1 MNEEAPLI
9 SVKGLSVHFGLGR
22 KLFGEQKVVRA
33 VENISLDIPKGSF
46 FGLVGES
53 GSGKT
58 TFGRAILQA
67 APITK
72 GSIAY
77 NDGKVDYDVASL
89 GKFDLKDYRKRAQ
102 LIFQDPYAALSPRM
116 TVRDIIAEP
125 LEVMGLTASRKETD
139 RRVREMAAKCR
150 LNLEHLRRFPHAFS
164 GGQRQRISI
173 ARALVCQPKFLVADE
188 SVAALDVSIQA
199 DILNLLKSL
208 TEELGITFL
217 FISHDLSVV
226 AHICD
231 HVAVMYLGRLVETA
245 PTRELFA
252 APRHPYT
259 KALLSAIPSL
269 DPDQRGQAQKLEGEI
284 PSPTNPPPG
293 CKFQTRCPHAIDI
306 CRVEEPML
314 SQLGFEH
321 DVACHR
327 WEELFEDQAPA
338 IVSAQVPEARPVP
351 EPVPVP
357 KPEPEP
363 APAAEEEPMAP
374 EVLANELARLRR
386 KNRIA
391 ITVSIIALLALPFA
405 CAL

>member
-1 MNEEAPLI
+1 MSDTPLI
-9 SVKGLSVHFGLGR
+9 SARDLSVHF
-22 KLFGEQKVVRA
+22 KLRGGPFAKSQYLKA
-33 VENISLDIPKGSF
+33 VEGITVDIPKGSF

-58 TFGRAILQA
+58 TLGRSFLKAVPISRGEVHYADGEVEYDLQDMSKPELA
-67 APITK
+67 E
-72 GSIAY
+72 
-77 NDGKVDYDVASL
+77 
-89 GKFDLKDYRKRAQ
+89 YRKRAQ

-125 LEVMGLTASRKETD
+125 LEVMKLTSSREETD
-139 RRVREMAAKCR
+139 ERVREIAAKCR

-173 ARALVCQPKFLVADE
+173 ARALVSNPRFIVADE

-208 TEELGITFL
+208 QDELGLTFL

-226 AHICD
+226 AHTCD

-245 PTRELFA
+245 PTRELFN

-269 DPDQRGQAQKLEGEI
+269 DPDHVSKAQKLEGEI

-293 CKFQTRCPHAIDI
+293 CKFHTRCPFATEI
-306 CRVEEPML
+306 CKTTEPKL
-314 SQLGFEH
+314 EHSGHEH
-321 DVACHR
+321 DVACHH
-327 WEELFEDQAPA
+327 WQEID
-338 IVSAQVPEARPVP
+338 
-351 EPVPVP
+351 
-357 KPEPEP
+357 
-363 APAAEEEPMAP
+363 
-374 EVLANELARLRR
+374 
-386 KNRIA
+386 
-391 ITVSIIALLALPFA
+391 
-405 CAL
+405 

>member
-1 MNEEAPLI
+1 MSTAPASGAKPVI
-9 SVKGLSVHFGLGR
+9 SVRDLAVHFPIGRGLFTP
-22 KLFGEQKVVRA
+22 KTVVRA
-33 VENISLDIPKGSF
+33 VEGVNLDIPKGSF

-58 TFGRAILQA
+58 TLGRAMLKA
-67 APITK
+67 VPISRGHVK
-72 GSIAY
+72 FE
-77 NDGKVDYDVASL
+77 DGEVSYDLANMTPDQL
-89 GKFDLKDYRKRAQ
+89 RDYRKRAQ

-125 LEVMGLTASRKETD
+125 VEVMGITKTREETD
-139 RRVREMAAKCR
+139 KRVREIAAKCR

-173 ARALVCQPKFLVADE
+173 ARALVCNPRFVVADE

-199 DILNLLKSL
+199 DVLNLLKAL
-208 TEELGITFL
+208 QKQLGLTFL

-245 PTRELFA
+245 PTRQLFA
-252 APRHPYT
+252 KPRHPYT

-269 DPDQRGQAQKLEGEI
+269 DPDNRGSAQKLEGEI

-293 CKFQTRCPHAIDI
+293 CKFQTRCPFAIDR
-306 CRVEEPML
+306 CRKEEPKLEHMGL
-314 SQLGFEH
+314 EH

-327 WEELFEDQAPA
+327 W
-338 IVSAQVPEARPVP
+338 
-351 EPVPVP
+351 
-357 KPEPEP
+357 K
-363 APAAEEEPMAP
+363 
-374 EVLANELARLRR
+374 ELAEPQ
-386 KNRIA
+386 A
-391 ITVSIIALLALPFA
+391 SA
-405 CAL
+405 